1 MAEREASE
9 IKTKLLRGVILDSAT
24 LMGIVPKEKQL
35 AAVSSLFK
43 EEISVYF
50 STIT

>member
-1 MAEREASE
+1 MLPE

-35 AAVSSLFK
+35 AAVSFK